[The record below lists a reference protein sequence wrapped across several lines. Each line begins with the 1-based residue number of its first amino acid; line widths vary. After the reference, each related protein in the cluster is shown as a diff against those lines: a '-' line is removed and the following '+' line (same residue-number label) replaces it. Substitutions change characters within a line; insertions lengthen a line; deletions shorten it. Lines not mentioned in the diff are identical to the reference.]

1 MDRVAASF
9 LSSGQHLGMELLDFF
24 LKSREAQNALKEAR
38 SRLYRVAYAWCHHA
52 ALADDLVQE
61 TLAKALKHSTQ
72 LRDPKARDAWLFT
85 ILANCYRDHFR
96 KQREMDDID
105 ELEISDESTP
115 ESNTSQA
122 QVVGKVREAISKLP
136 SGQRQVVTLVD
147 LEGFSYVEVAQI
159 LEVPI
164 GTVMSRL
171 CRARNTMKSLL
182 LAEFQKAAEPAARSS
197 LRRVK

>member
-1 MDRVAASF
+1 MD
-9 LSSGQHLGMELLDFF
+9 LIDFF
-24 LKSREAQNALKEAR
+24 LKSRDAQRALKEAR
-38 SRLYRVAYAWCHHA
+38 SRLYRVAYAWCHNP

-61 TLAKALKHSTQ
+61 TLTKALKHSSQ

-85 ILANCYRDHFR
+85 IMANCHRDHHR

-105 ELEISDESTP
+105 EIEISDETTP
-115 ESNTSQA
+115 ESRSSQS
-122 QVVGKVREAISKLP
+122 QVVGKVRDAIAQLP
-136 SGQRQVVTLVD
+136 AGQRQVVTLVD

-171 CRARNTMKSLL
+171 CRARNAMKALL
-182 LAEFQKAAEPAARSS
+182 MAEFQKTAANTTGKGS

>member
-1 MDRVAASF
+1 MD
-9 LSSGQHLGMELLDFF
+9 LLDFF
-24 LKSREAQNALKEAR
+24 LRSREAQRSLQEAR
-38 SRLYRVAYAWCHHA
+38 TRLYRLAYAWCRSA

-61 TLAKALKHSTQ
+61 TLTKALNKSAQ
-72 LRDPKARDAWLFT
+72 LRDPKARDAWLFA

-96 KQREMDDID
+96 RSREMDDID
-105 ELEISDESTP
+105 DVEISSESTP
-115 ESNTSQA
+115 ETETSRNEI
-122 QVVGKVREAISKLP
+122 VGKVRSAIARLP
-136 SGQRQVVTLVD
+136 TGQRQVVTLVD

-171 CRARNTMKSLL
+171 CRARSAMKTLL
-182 LAEFQKAAEPAARSS
+182 RTEFHKNAESAARSN

>member
-1 MDRVAASF
+1 MD
-9 LSSGQHLGMELLDFF
+9 LIDFF
-24 LKSREAQNALKEAR
+24 LKSRDAQRALKEAR
-38 SRLYRVAYAWCHHA
+38 SRLYRVAYAWCHNP

-61 TLAKALKHSTQ
+61 TLAKALKHSSQ

-85 ILANCYRDHFR
+85 IMANCHRDHHR

-105 ELEISDESTP
+105 EIEICDETTP
-115 ESNTSQA
+115 ESRSSQS
-122 QVVGKVREAISKLP
+122 QVVGKVRYAIAQLP
-136 SGQRQVVTLVD
+136 AGQRQVVTLVD

-171 CRARNTMKSLL
+171 CRARNAMKALL
-182 LAEFQKAAEPAARSS
+182 MAEFQKTVANSTGKGS